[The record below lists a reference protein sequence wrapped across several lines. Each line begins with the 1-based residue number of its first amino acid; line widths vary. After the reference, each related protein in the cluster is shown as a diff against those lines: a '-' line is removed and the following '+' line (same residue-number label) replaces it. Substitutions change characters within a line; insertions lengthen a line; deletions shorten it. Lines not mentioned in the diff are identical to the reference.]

1 MQNYLWKYLS
11 LEKFI
16 SILENSGMY
25 FSTIKN
31 LKCNLDPEEC
41 CVIDFFTNYKIKEL
55 SNYKSLCGDLDKKLS
70 NLKKTYCD
78 IKNDVLDNI
87 FVCSFTNDVVE
98 NYALWKI
105 YPTDINGNTQINQGI
120 AIKIDINYFKK
131 LIENPCF
138 VMSDGNIIDTYR
150 VFLKEMDYKSRSEII
165 ELAKLLDTIENC
177 HKFYELLHSLKL
189 EYYNYEKEV
198 RAIIQMF
205 SENKNNCTGGFLKL
219 NLNELFDI
227 AHTQIILSPYAQ
239 KNLYD
244 YVNFL
249 LKKHGINKEIL
260 INQSSILIQNP
271 FSFASL

>member
-16 SILENSGMY
+16 SVLENSGIY

-55 SNYKSLCGDLDKKLS
+55 SNYKSSCGDLDKKLN
-70 NLKKTYCD
+70 NLKKSYCD

-120 AIKIDINYFKK
+120 AIKIDIDYFKK

-165 ELAKLLDTIENC
+165 ELAKHLDTVDNC
-177 HKFYELLHSLKL
+177 HKFYELIHSLKL
-189 EYYNYEKEV
+189 EYYKYENEI
-198 RAIIQMF
+198 RAVIQMF
-205 SENKNNCTGGFLKL
+205 AENNNNCTGGFLKF
-219 NLNELFDI
+219 NLNKLFDI
-227 AHTQIILSPYAQ
+227 NHTQIILSPYAQ
-239 KNLYD
+239 NSLYD
-244 YVNFL
+244 YVKFL
-249 LKKHGINKEIL
+249 LKRYGICEKIL
-260 INQSSILIQNP
+260 INKSSILI
-271 FSFASL
+271 